1 MYKRHERTNVKSC
14 NEFSNDLMNMC
25 SKEKTRTKVNHIIKD
40 LTIVLLLC
48 KL

>member
-14 NEFSNDLMNMC
+14 NEFGNDLMNMC
-25 SKEKTRTKVNHIIKD
+25 SKHKTKVNHRIND
-40 LTIVLLLC
+40 LIIVLLLS